1 MKNLLNKLSAV
12 TIGDINGVGIHIL
25 IKEWKKKKIKNFIIF
40 SNIEII
46 LSNLKNNI
54 KKKEINII
62 NSFEKEFN
70 YKYNKLNIFNID
82 TKNIHSN
89 SLKSLEYAYYHTKTN
104 NLKGIITLPLDK
116 NLINKFADKNFIDHT
131 TYFSNLENKKNTNM
145 IFFHNNKFFIPLTIH
160 IELKSVYKI
169 FKNKNLIINK
179 IKSLNNSLIKDF
191 NISKPK
197 LIIAGIN
204 PHAGENGLI
213 SNDDKKYLN
222 PIIKNLKNN
231 KIDITGPISGDAIVN
246 KNNLKNYDAF
256 IFTFHD
262 QALIPFKLLS
272 QYKGINY
279 TSNLSFIRISPS
291 HGTAKDTIKNKQFS
305 SLSILNCFKII
316 NKIYKNRIKFD

>member
-1 MKNLLNKLSAV
+1 MKKLLNNLSAV

-40 SNIEII
+40 SNVEII
-46 LSNLKNNI
+46 LSNLKTSI

-62 NSFEKEFN
+62 DSFEKEFN
-70 YKYNKLNIFNID
+70 YKYNKLNIFNIN

-89 SLKSLEYAYYHTKTN
+89 SLKSLEYAYYHTKIN

-131 TYFSNLENKKNTNM
+131 TYFSNLENKKDTNM
-145 IFFHNNKFFIPLTIH
+145 IFFHNKKFFIPLTIH

-213 SNDDKKYLN
+213 SNDEKKYLN

-231 KIDITGPISGDAIVN
+231 NIDITGPISGDSIVN

-272 QYKGINY
+272 QYKGVNY

-291 HGTAKDTIKNKQFS
+291 HGTAKDIIKNKQFS

-316 NKIYKNRIKFD
+316 NTIYKNRIKFD